1 MALLPET
8 EQKTQLL
15 REDFN
20 AQGELQSAA
29 DEVAMVN
36 QAWQEAQTYLG
47 NEASYK
53 LEWSAAD
60 TVYRSPRP
68 FTFWEGSYVL
78 EPNLRRFDVAKWTN
92 SVTAQVM
99 QALFSEDPPF
109 VINPG
114 PTLKLDSARA
124 WEVLIARRLKES
136 GPGGGKK
143 KGLPALPTGFKEEFG
158 LLVDQWALKGTGV
171 LMYYVQEEET
181 CTEKRKS
188 SKIQMPQGKASPGYE
203 AMKLGPPEIEKKFKL
218 KKRLRFEFVDLSE
231 EECVV
236 WDPKAK
242 GADIRRAKWTIRRR
256 LLDFY
261 DLQELALDP
270 RYEIPGAAPEGLT
283 RAELVDDQIR
293 WQQTNEGKEVI
304 VGGSL
309 IDLFFGPAETDD
321 VQAPPMAAQ
330 IQNGLR
336 GILHQA
342 QSEQTTAAV
351 ANPLRRK
358 LEVKEYLDQQNNH
371 VITVLNGTH
380 RIRSGTADFGYL
392 SANYWNLP
400 NAILGLGI
408 GQIGSNNQQLAAWIV
423 NSALKVLAINLN
435 APHLAPDTIGQ
446 SPRVIKIGAGK
457 VLTVTEQAFQAGGM
471 KLLETAKVD
480 ATIWPVLQ
488 ESTKEGESATGADA
502 LLVQGSS
509 AGPRAGMGRTAG
521 GAARMQGASDT
532 RLDGPMSHLID
543 QIFLPVIG
551 TCIWFIFHHME
562 DAEILEE
569 LGEELG
575 PGFVY
580 GQAADEASGVEG
592 KDALDLTNFHNEEF
606 GYDVLIGAKLGALRN
621 LAQSLVLMFE
631 YGMNP
636 AMQQFLADVHGTT
649 IDVQTIYKL
658 LLLASHCG
666 TGIATQ
672 IIRKLTPAEMQRNQQ
687 SQQMKAQMGPG
698 GKIALQDNQASHDAA
713 LQEQK
718 DNARLMEKIVVDT
731 GLKDALPTAEEGAPG
746 TSGFGDQE

>member
-8 EQKTQLL
+8 EQKTELQ
-15 REDFN
+15 RADFN
-20 AQGELQSAA
+20 AAGELQSAA
-29 DEVAMVN
+29 DEVAMVK

-68 FTFWEGSYVL
+68 FSFWEGSYVL

-109 VINPG
+109 TINPG
-114 PTLKLDSARA
+114 PKMKLDSARA
-124 WEVLIARRLKES
+124 WEVLIARKMKEA
-136 GPGGGKK
+136 GPGGGAKK
-143 KGLPALPTGFKEEFG
+143 SLPALPTGFKEEFN
-158 LLVDQWALKGTGV
+158 LLVEQWGLKGTGV
-171 LMYYVQEEET
+171 AMYYVQEEEI
-181 CTEKRKS
+181 CTERRKS
-188 SKIQMPQGKASPGYE
+188 SKVQMPAGQASPGH
-203 AMKLGPPEIEKKFKL
+203 AGMKLGPPEIEKKYKL
-218 KKRLRFEFVDLSE
+218 HKSMKFEFIDLAAE
-231 EECVV
+231 DCVV

-242 GADIRRAKWTIRRR
+242 GGDIRRAKWTVRRR

-261 DLQELALDP
+261 DLQALALDP
-270 RYEIPGAAPEGLT
+270 NYDIPGAVPEGLT
-283 RAELVDDQIR
+283 RAEVVDDQLQWEQR
-293 WQQTNEGKEVI
+293 DTGEEVI
-304 VGGSL
+304 VAGSL

-321 VQAPPMAAQ
+321 IQSPPMAAQ

-358 LEVKEYLDQQNNH
+358 LEVLEYLDQQNNH
-371 VITVLNGTH
+371 VITVLNGQT
-380 RIRSGTADFGYL
+380 RIRSGRADFGYL

-400 NAILGLGI
+400 NAMLGLGI
-408 GQIGSNNQQLAAWIV
+408 GQIGSNNQQLAQWIV
-423 NSALKVLAINLN
+423 NSALKVLAISLN

-457 VLTVTEQAFQAGGM
+457 VLTVTEQAFSAGGM

-480 ATIWPVLQ
+480 PTIWPVLQ
-488 ESTKEGESATGADA
+488 EATKEGESATGADA

-521 GAARMQGASDT
+521 GAGIMASKSDA
-532 RLDGPMSHLID
+532 RLDGPMSHLVD
-543 QIFLPVIG
+543 QIFLPFIG
-551 TCIWFIFHHME
+551 AIVWFIFHHME
-562 DAEILEE
+562 DKEILDI

-580 GQAADEASGVEG
+580 GQDADPEKGIEA
-592 KDALDLTNFHNEEF
+592 KDALDLENFHNEEF

-636 AMQQFLADVHGTT
+636 EMQQFLADVHGTT

-666 TGIATQ
+666 TGTATQ
-672 IIRKLTPAEMQRNQQ
+672 IIRKLTPQEMKRNQQ
-687 SQQMKAQMGPG
+687 KQQMAAQMGPG
-698 GKIALQDNQASHDAA
+698 GKVALQDNQAQHDQA

-718 DNARLMEKIVVDT
+718 DNARLIEKIVVGT
-731 GLKDALPTAEEGAPG
+731 GLKDALPMAEEGSPG
-746 TSGFGDQE
+746 ASGLGDNE